1 MGLLDLVCLLKRN
14 YVMMMMHL
22 LENNV
27 GTSCGMARD
36 GSGTLPARDGINL
49 PWSCVAW
56 AHIPIAGSN
65 HIALHDHV

>member
-1 MGLLDLVCLLKRN
+1 MGLVGFVCLLNRK

-22 LENNV
+22 LENDV

-36 GSGTLPARDGINL
+36 DSGTLPARDGINL

-56 AHIPIAGSN
+56 AHIPIAG
-65 HIALHDHV
+65 